1 MLRFFVI
8 GAIGGILGFTAN
20 MLALEML
27 DQVNQKLPA
36 EKQISWM
43 WYGTPGIKRQHK
55 EMYPDSK
62 LRFLLNVCAAGL
74 VVMFLATMWFW
85 VFGN

>member
-36 EKQISWM
+36 DKQISWM
-43 WYGTPGIKRQHK
+43 WYGNLRIKRQHR

-62 LRFLLNVCAAGL
+62 LRFLLNVCVAGL
-74 VVMFLATMWFW
+74 AVLFLATMWYW
-85 VFGN
+85 VLGN